1 MRDLLHIG
9 AACVVL
15 LVSGC
20 GARSALEV
28 GADTGADDAG
38 VDAGSPCGPPGPERC
53 NGADDDCDGA
63 VDEGLG
69 FGAVRPR
76 TVVRSDQGST
86 GDCTSCRWAAGTQL
100 WVHGD
105 GLLAVWRMGFDGVR
119 PQPNAWA
126 RRLADDLSPRGEP
139 FVLFD
144 TNVPNGF
151 RLAPIDDAV
160 AALAFCGRFGADEMG
175 SAFIAPDGEV
185 RVAPARRPPEGFG
198 CGALHPDVAWSG
210 ERALFAWTNN
220 RGLIDT
226 RAVLLDVTDRGGR
239 SVDARAVSEAG
250 GDLSV
255 PPRFAVG
262 HGAVA
267 MVTGH
272 QPELRVTQL
281 RFVLL
286 DPRGRERT
294 RLDLDAPP
302 ETRWGITDVVATRDG
317 WLVVGTD
324 RTSFDEPVGR
334 ALVRLDPAGAVVEG
348 PRSVEP
354 GWEWSRVEL
363 EPRPNGELLLAGGL
377 ESPDGVNGLAVMRLD
392 AAGRRIDVW
401 RPDPVEGLG
410 LSGFD
415 LVVAG
420 SRVFFIYPGPAED
433 SEPNEVVLWEL
444 GCVP

>member
-1 MRDLLHIG
+1 MLL
-9 AACVVL
+9 APA
-15 LVSGC
+15 C
-20 GARSALEV
+20 GARSGLRI
-28 GADTGADDAG
+28 GDDAGRADGG
-38 VDAGSPCGPPGPERC
+38 VDAGAPCGPPGPERC

-63 VDEGLG
+63 VDESLG

-76 TVVRSDQGST
+76 AVVRSDQGST
-86 GDCTSCRWAAGTQL
+86 GDCTSCGWAAGAQL
-100 WVHGD
+100 WAHGD
-105 GLLAVWRMGFDGVR
+105 GLLAVWRMGFDGSR

-139 FVLFD
+139 FVLFE

-151 RLAPIDDAV
+151 RLAPLDDRR

-175 SAFIAPDGEV
+175 SAFIGSDGDV
-185 RVAPARRPPEGFG
+185 RVAPARRSPEGFG
-198 CGALHPDVAWSG
+198 CGAMHPDVAWSG
-210 ERALFAWTNN
+210 ERAFFSWTNN

-226 RAVLLDVTDRGGR
+226 RAVLLDVTDREGE
-239 SVDARAVSEAG
+239 SVDARPVSEAG

-262 HGAVA
+262 HGRVA

-272 QPELRVTQL
+272 QPELRVTRL
-281 RFVLL
+281 RFVLF
-286 DPRGRERT
+286 DARGRELT
-294 RLDLDAPP
+294 RVDLDAPP
-302 ETRWGITDVVATRDG
+302 ETRWGSTDVVATRDG

-324 RTSFDEPVGR
+324 RTSFDDPVGR
-334 ALVRLDPAGAVVEG
+334 ALVRLDADGALIEG
-348 PRSVEP
+348 PRLVEP
-354 GWEWSRVEL
+354 GWEWSLVEL
-363 EPRPNGELLLAGGL
+363 EPRHGGRELLLAGGL
-377 ESPDGVNGLAVMRLD
+377 ESPDGTRGLAVMRLD
-392 AAGRRIDVW
+392 ATGRRVDVW
-401 RPDPVEGLG
+401 RPEPPEGLG

-420 SRVFFIYPGPAED
+420 ERVFFIYPGPAED